1 MATVQKKK
9 SRTTPAGNG
18 IVPARKAGVPARKA
32 GVPARKAS
40 VPARQPR
47 PGSPA
52 RGNVSIETRLRALGS
67 GALEEY
73 NALAKMVA
81 HYETTKL
88 SYWWNIGNSL
98 NTVNRQWHEEGLT
111 TFCVGL
117 EINPTDAGLAMR
129 LARTWSHE
137 EVIRHVTEAAAK
149 GQKIYWTQVR
159 LLFLAPAEPVRD
171 KYLEIIKET
180 PTSVAELRRQME
192 SEVGELVVKKR
203 RRKGGGRKHNIQA
216 TVAGQAP
223 GLRRES
229 EKYSNYLNSWHD
241 AFERARKSMTPDR
254 HNPALLKSLQAILAD
269 LDAVRVVVDQRIAA
283 VIGLAQEVEAT
294 IGPLAIGDAPAARAL
309 PAPAPAPETTP
320 APAPAPAPAP
330 EAPPESPPPA
340 ESGATAFPYGNPVRR
355 RPVSLK

>member
-1 MATVQKKK
+1 MATVQKAKK
-9 SRTTPAGNG
+9 EKTKRPVGKGA
-18 IVPARKAGVPARKA
+18 VPARKAGLPARKSDAPARKA
-32 GVPARKAS
+32 G

-52 RGNVSIETRLRALGS
+52 RSNVSIEMRLKALGA

-73 NALAKMVA
+73 NALVKLVA
-81 HYETTKL
+81 HYETTRL

-129 LARTWSHE
+129 LARTWTHE
-137 EVIRHVTEAAAK
+137 EVIRHVTEAADK
-149 GQKIYWTQVR
+149 GQRIYWTQVR

-203 RRKGGGRKHNIQA
+203 RKKGGGRKHNIQA

-223 GLRRES
+223 GVRRES
-229 EKYSNYLNSWHD
+229 EKYVNYLNSWRD
-241 AFERARKSMTPDR
+241 AFERARAAMTPDR
-254 HNPALLKSLQAILAD
+254 HNPALLKSLQAIRAD
-269 LDAVRVVVDQRIAA
+269 LDGVRVVVERQISDIIRAE
-283 VIGLAQEVEAT
+283 QEVEAT
-294 IGPLAIGDAPAARAL
+294 IGAPAAEDAPAARAL
-309 PAPAPAPETTP
+309 PAPAPAPE
-320 APAPAPAPAP
+320 
-330 EAPPESPPPA
+330 SPPPA
-340 ESGATAFPYGNPVRR
+340 ESGATAFPFGNPVRR
-355 RPVSLK
+355 KPGSLK